1 MGKIVATL
9 IFVVAVFAVD
19 AYTFDGQY
27 FELSVQQGRF
37 FASVAF
43 SCSSTSSSRSLP
55 PNLSRSPMRLAAL
68 PEGATSIAN
77 NGESR
82 PDANARGCRAG

>member
-37 FASVAF
+37 FASVVQRQLNKIGIF
-43 SCSSTSSSRSLP
+43 
-55 PNLSRSPMRLAAL
+55 
-68 PEGATSIAN
+68 
-77 NGESR
+77 
-82 PDANARGCRAG
+82 